1 MDVREIITKQMPVY
15 YHKADTMKD
24 ETGKGILIRFLGMLG
39 ISLQEDLVDP
49 LENLINEL
57 DPETATTKFL
67 SLLAFTVGNPVD
79 ILGTDESFRLRLS
92 QAISLYKLKG
102 TIKSYK
108 LLFNLLG
115 LDVGVHEDFPPDMYY
130 DSALNYDSS
139 LLYDNDPCS
148 VLCIPY
154 RLIVTQNGEPANL
167 TGDMLEALMEAIK
180 DIEPINA
187 QLTEIVTGLRVF
199 TQEFDLEFGMPIG
212 MAPFGPEFNNT
223 FRSYHTNN

>member
-1 MDVREIITKQMPVY
+1 MDVREFIVKQMPIY
-15 YHKADTMKD
+15 YHREDTMKD
-24 ETGKGILIRFLGMLG
+24 QSGRGILIRFLGMLG
-39 ISLQEDLVDP
+39 ISLQEDLVDK

-102 TIKSYK
+102 TVKSYK

-115 LDVGVHEDFPPDMYY
+115 LEVGVFEDFPPQMYY
-130 DSALNYDSS
+130 DTDLKYDSD

-154 RLIVTQNGEPANL
+154 KLLVAQNGGPVNL
-167 TGDMLEALMEAIK
+167 TGDMIDALYAAIN

-187 QLTEIVTGLRVF
+187 QLTEIITGARVF
-199 TQEFDLEFGMPIG
+199 TDEFALEFGIPIG